1 MNNKNKKKM
10 NIFYKLA
17 FAAFCAC
24 VAALGLSLFVFL
36 FHKSTK
42 ISLIL
47 GVSGMVL
54 SLLGI
59 IFCMVSKPK
68 EDKEKT
74 KLPDESEKIFEE
86 AGNVPE
92 SGEAESLENIIDKKT
107 DA

>member
-1 MNNKNKKKM
+1 MNKKKM

-17 FAAFCAC
+17 FAAFCVC
-24 VAALGLSLFVFL
+24 VVVLAGTLISFLYLKNTKLSLALG
-36 FHKSTK
+36 
-42 ISLIL
+42 IS
-47 GVSGMVL
+47 GVVL

-74 KLPDESEKIFEE
+74 KLPDEPEKIFEE